1 MITYL
6 DNSNAKQYHILFD
19 KATQLLREIKPD
31 GIENALQD
39 RNPDATPDELWSD
52 FSISSLNEYFAYL
65 QDILA
70 AAKDENNEDAERF
83 YVRLPL
89 DEDVFVINADTR
101 EITIPNNFANA
112 GVGVQGDELAEVV
125 YFTIDRFF
133 DSMDLASDNI
143 HIAIQWELTRNGEQV
158 KGFSRNFG
166 KDIESIP
173 GKIIFGWPISH
184 ELTETP
190 GSIRFA
196 VRFYGIDAATQTFN
210 YSLTTLPATV
220 KINSSIDHAVI
231 EQSTQEINHGSI
243 ITSRIQ
249 NAGIYDPSMPT
260 PSLPII
266 TVPLFVKDPA
276 TDAVI
281 VDLPVDNGVTGDVTL
296 GVGAEPSDIG
306 VVGYSWKQ
314 FTYSKGSYNDRAD
327 SLTTNISVDYVLT
340 TESLNPNYQYFTKTG
355 EGENAIY
362 SMIDVEN
369 TLEPYGTDNTY
380 PYLYE
385 IKEIVDDT
393 EVPTLVTEPTETS
406 TAKGYAKTDAAGGGF
421 IAEVYKKLSTVKV
434 NEPGIYTVDISARA
448 LVNTVTA
455 KMKPENGIKIP
466 GPLTPVINMP
476 EDITTVDD
484 TISTAHVIIGTE
496 TQTLEPNAISGETG
510 RPASEVG
517 ENPVVKIEYAW
528 EKYDVETDKWLP
540 VTEIENKVAIEEN
553 NLKISDIINSD
564 SADGDKYHFIAT
576 STRNGVFT
584 TATSGVYR
592 VTHAP
597 EIPVVQVR
605 EYHSST
611 NSFGWVDRNYTS
623 PMRTS
628 SINNEINLGVKT
640 GETAETRLMTD
651 NISYIWVKAN
661 RSSLENDASIY
672 QPDLPATD
680 ENLSTIL
687 IDKINEAL
695 HISDV
700 LIADSNPDDD
710 TDTTVFRAKDDIIQA
725 LEKISDTTMSEEDAQ
740 DGFHRYRSR
749 FIPTE
754 TGIYYCVVINE
765 LNNNIAVQVSPFF
778 SVS

>member
-19 KATQLLREIKPD
+19 KATKLLKEIKPSS
-31 GIENALQD
+31 IEDALQD
-39 RNPDATPDELWSD
+39 RNPEVTSDELWND

-70 AAKDENNEDAERF
+70 AAKDDNNEDAERF

-89 DEDVFVINADTR
+89 DEDVFAINADTR
-101 EITIPNNFANA
+101 EIIIPNSFANA

-143 HIAIQWELTRNGEQV
+143 HIAIQWELNRNGEQI

-166 KDIESIP
+166 KDIESLP

-196 VRFYGIDAATQTFN
+196 VRFYGIDAASQTFN

-220 KINSSIDHAVI
+220 KINSSIDHAII
-231 EQSTQEINHGSI
+231 EQSSQEINHGSI
-243 ITSRIQ
+243 ITERIQ
-249 NAGIYDPSMPT
+249 NAGIYDASMPT

-266 TVPLFVKDPA
+266 TVPLFVKDPP

-281 VDLPVDNGVTGDVTL
+281 VDLPIDNGVTGSVIL
-296 GVGAEPSDIG
+296 GVGAQPSDIG
-306 VVGYSWKQ
+306 VVGYAWKQ
-314 FTYSKGSYNDRAD
+314 FTYGNGTYNDRAD
-327 SLTTNISVDYVLT
+327 SLNNNVSIDYILT
-340 TESLNPNYQYFTKTG
+340 TEELNPNYQYFTKTG
-355 EGENAIY
+355 EGDNAIY
-362 SMIDVEN
+362 SMLDIEN
-369 TLEPYGTDNTY
+369 TLEPYGANNTY

-385 IKEIVDDT
+385 VTEMVDDT
-393 EVPTLVTEPTETS
+393 PVTSLVTEPVDGAI
-406 TAKGYAKTDAAGGGF
+406 AKGYAKTDAAGGDF
-421 IAEVYKKLSTVKV
+421 IAEVYKKLSTVEV

-455 KMKPENGIKIP
+455 KMKQENGIKIP
-466 GPLTPVINMP
+466 GPLTPIINMP
-476 EDITTVDD
+476 EAITTVDD
-484 TISTAHVIIGTE
+484 TIATAHIIIGNE
-496 TQTLEPNAISGETG
+496 TQTLIPNAIAGETG
-510 RPASEVG
+510 RPESEVG
-517 ENPVVKIEYAW
+517 NPVIQIEYAW
-528 EKYDVETDKWLP
+528 EKYDIETDSWIP
-540 VTEIENKVAIEEN
+540 VTDIENKVSILED
-553 NLKISDIINSD
+553 NLEISDIINSD

-576 STRNGVFT
+576 STRNGVST
-584 TATSGVYR
+584 NATSGVYR

-597 EIPVVQVR
+597 TVPTVQVR
-605 EYHSST
+605 EYNSST

-651 NISYIWVKAN
+651 SISYVWVKAN

-680 ENLSTIL
+680 QNLSSIL
-687 IDKINEAL
+687 INKINEAL

-710 TDTTVFRAKDDIIQA
+710 TDTSILRAKDDIIQA
-725 LEKISDTTMSEEDAQ
+725 LEKISDATMSEEDAQ

-749 FIPTE
+749 FTPTE